1 MYACWQSFW
10 KSLLVQ
16 VRRMHVLGM
25 TIRTR
30 RRPFMPGE
38 NPRRLPASRGLW
50 LAHRELFENGPRNLL
65 GFAEVAQ
72 VALELAVQLAR
83 LFGAELGAQD
93 HVAETHRMRQE
104 RVFLELL
111 ERRLDVIVVH
121 RASRSP
127 WVDRGIAG

>member
-1 MYACWQSFW
+1 MPGEPGRLFAEFLEESIGA
-10 KSLLVQ
+10 VQ
-16 VRRMHVLGM
+16 RIHALGM
-25 TIRTR
+25 IIRTR

-38 NPRRLPASRGLW
+38 NPRRPPASRGLW

-93 HVAETHRMRQE
+93 HVAETHRMR
-104 RVFLELL
+104 
-111 ERRLDVIVVH
+111 
-121 RASRSP
+121 
-127 WVDRGIAG
+127 

>member
-25 TIRTR
+25 AIRTR
-30 RRPFMPGE
+30 RRPLMPGE
-38 NPRRLPASRGLW
+38 NRRRPPDSRGLG
-50 LAHRELFENGPRNLL
+50 LAHRELFEDGPRNLL
-65 GFAEVAQ
+65 GFAEVAE

-83 LFGAELGAQD
+83 LLGAKLGAQD
-93 HVAETHRMRQE
+93 HVAETHRMRQK

-111 ERRLDVIVVH
+111 ERRLDVIMVH
-121 RASRSP
+121 MPPAP
-127 WVDRGIAG
+127 IGLIEG